1 MDGNVYRLF
10 NAWYKLWN
18 SIYVPQILSRKKWFS
33 NSEEQIDL
41 DDIVLF
47 KLKETE
53 FSTNWV
59 LGKIESVRIGR
70 DGVNRE
76 CIILYK
82 SIGKT
87 DEILTVERST
97 RDVVKLFNIED
108 TSLYKD
114 IENVRKLTKSIF
126 ENNPG
131 HGLDSALRPN
141 LKKIWET

>member
-1 MDGNVYRLF
+1 MENVYRLF

-33 NSEEQIDL
+33 NSEEQIYQ

-59 LGKIESVRIGR
+59 LGEIESVRTGR

-82 SIGKT
+82 SIGET
-87 DEILTVERST
+87 DEMLTVERST

-114 IENVRKLTKSIF
+114 IENVRKLAKSIF
-126 ENNPG
+126 ENSPAVN
-131 HGLDSALRPN
+131 SMVENRTW
-141 LKKIWET
+141 IQ